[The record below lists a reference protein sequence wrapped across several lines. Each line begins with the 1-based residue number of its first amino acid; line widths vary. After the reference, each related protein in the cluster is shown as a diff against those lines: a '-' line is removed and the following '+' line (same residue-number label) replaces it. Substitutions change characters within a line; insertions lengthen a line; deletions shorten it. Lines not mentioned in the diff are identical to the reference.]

1 MKCTRPLLL
10 LLFSLIASSAAA
22 QSNFAPAVAYNAGA
36 VRPSSV
42 AVADVN
48 RDGKPDL
55 VVANLCVDINCV
67 TNGIVSVLLGN
78 GDGTFQTAVT
88 YNSGGYGAV
97 SIVVADVNGDGKP
110 DILVANRCAVF
121 ISCGGTSGGHPDSNG
136 IVSVLLGNG
145 DGTFQPAV
153 TYNSGGLFTTSIA
166 VGDVNGDGKP
176 DLVVSNPCGVTNCF
190 PQLDGAVGVLL
201 GNGDGTF
208 QTAVNYDSGGRS
220 PGSVAVADVNG
231 DGRVSYDELAG

>member
-1 MKCTRPLLL
+1 MKGPRLFLLL
-10 LLFSLIASSAAA
+10 YLSLITSSVAA
-22 QSNFAPAVAYNAGA
+22 QSPNLSFAPAVAYNTSA
-36 VRPSSV
+36 VRPLSV

-48 RDGKPDL
+48 GDGKPDL
-55 VVANLCVDINCV
+55 LVANLCVDVNCGS
-67 TNGIVSVLLGN
+67 NGIVSVLLGN
-78 GDGTFQTAVT
+78 GDGTFQTEVT
-88 YNSGGYGAV
+88 YNSGGYDAV
-97 SIVVADVNGDGKP
+97 SVVVADVNGDGKP

-208 QTAVNYDSGGRS
+208 QTAVN
-220 PGSVAVADVNG
+220 
-231 DGRVSYDELAG
+231 